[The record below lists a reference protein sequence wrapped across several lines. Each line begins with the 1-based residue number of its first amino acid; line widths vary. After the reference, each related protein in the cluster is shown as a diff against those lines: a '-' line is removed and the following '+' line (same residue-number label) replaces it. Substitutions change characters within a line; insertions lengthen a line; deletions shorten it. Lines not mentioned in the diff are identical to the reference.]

1 VTTRRDFLKASIAM
15 TAGSQT
21 PGLNKR
27 LEAKPGSS
35 ALHAAPTTAPEW
47 RNQQP
52 EMRYRRLGR
61 TGFMISEIVCGGDP
75 ISPTNNTHVDL
86 AIEMGL
92 NYLDTAPGYH
102 DGQSEL
108 GYAPVIQGSKRDRI
122 FLTTK
127 LTPFTGARI
136 TAYQKIFK
144 TFSAD
149 DQAAILRQANEDI
162 ERRGVSLPNYLG
174 NYFDGQYRDA
184 MSSAIANV
192 MEKKFGEK
200 IDRRATYIETIFNS
214 VEDSLRRLKT
224 DHVDLLM
231 CPHGATSPA
240 EAQVPEIFEAYEKLR
255 QQGKVRFL
263 GVTAHSDPAGVVK
276 AAMES
281 GVYSAAMVACNI
293 VNRQYMEPVVEEAH
307 RRDFGVIAMKVA
319 RCVHDLDEP
328 KRPMPERADLLNS
341 LVPGDMPLPV
351 KAYRFMLNNPNLSAV
366 ISCMWNDQMVRENL
380 ALVRQGPPATA

>member
-1 VTTRRDFLKASIAM
+1 
-15 TAGSQT
+15 
-21 PGLNKR
+21 
-27 LEAKPGSS
+27 
-35 ALHAAPTTAPEW
+35 
-47 RNQQP
+47 
-52 EMRYRRLGR
+52 MRYRRLGR

-86 AIEMGL
+86 AVELGL

-108 GYAPVIQGSKRDRI
+108 GYAPIIQGAKRDRV

-127 LTPFTGARI
+127 LSPFTGARI
-136 TAYQKIFK
+136 KSYQKVFA
-144 TFSAD
+144 TLSAD
-149 DQAAILRQANEDI
+149 DQATILRQANEDV

-192 MEKKFGEK
+192 MEKKFSDK
-200 IDRRATYIETIFNS
+200 IDRRSTYIETIFNS
-214 VEDSLRRLKT
+214 VDDSLRRLKT

-231 CPHGATSPA
+231 CPHAATSPE

-255 QQGKVRFL
+255 QRGKVRFL
-263 GVTAHSDPAGVVK
+263 GVTAHTDPAGVLK
-276 AAMES
+276 AAMDS
-281 GVYSAAMVACNI
+281 GVYSAAMVAFNI
-293 VNRQYMEPVVEEAH
+293 VNRQYLEPVVEEAH

-328 KRPMPERADLLNS
+328 KRPMPERAALLNS
-341 LVPGDMPLPV
+341 LLPGDMSLPV
-351 KAYRFMLNNPNLSAV
+351 KAYRFMLRNPNLSAV

-380 ALVRQGPPATA
+380 AVVRQSSPSRPDGADLS